1 MKNVVGYV
9 EFIKES
15 NGEGFKVNGFWD
27 VPEEPK
33 LNEEAL
39 VDEERLD
46 KKVIEILQKQI
57 KNELNSSQ
65 MYRAMSCWLDDQKW
79 PASTKTFFKYADE
92 ELTHMTKIYQYL
104 FDRNCKATVP
114 ICDEQKDNFKDIK
127 ELIEFTLEAEI
138 NTTKAWEEI
147 SNLAKDKGDNTTHE
161 FAQWFLKEQIEEE
174 EKVRT
179 IIEKIDLD
187 MPKYEIDA
195 YIGTL

>member
-1 MKNVVGYV
+1 MKRNVRGYE

-15 NGEGFKVNGFWD
+15 V
-27 VPEEPK
+27 EPK
-33 LNEEAL
+33 VEETLNEAL
-39 VDEERLD
+39 VDEERLE
-46 KKVIEILQKQI
+46 KKVIEILNKQI

-79 PASTKTFFKYADE
+79 TAATKTFFKYADE

-104 FDRNCKATVP
+104 FDRNCKVTVP
-114 ICDEQKDNFKDIK
+114 TCDEQKDDFKDIK
-127 ELIEFTLEAEI
+127 DLVENALQHEMDV
-138 NTTKAWEEI
+138 TKNWEDI
-147 SNLAKDKGDNTTHE
+147 SELAKDEKDNTTYE

-174 EKVRT
+174 DKMRT

-187 MPKYEIDA
+187 MPKYEIDD